1 MGVGNFNSSSGE
13 MSKEVRV
20 VLKPV
25 FCFKKIALGILLLM
39 VLQFS
44 AVTAY
49 GLSYAN
55 QSNNPDVVYELF
67 PTQNIWTFLKL
78 NTRDGRIAIVQ
89 FDVNKSDRMEYDLN
103 TTPFVEEENAQNGRF
118 TLYPTSNIYN
128 FILLDQI
135 DGRVWQVQW
144 SDKKEQRLV
153 FQIYRYPLK

>member
-1 MGVGNFNSSSGE
+1 MVFFNSLFAGV
-13 MSKEVRV
+13 SKEVRAK
-20 VLKPV
+20 LKHA
-25 FCFKKIALGILLLM
+25 FYFKKIVLGILLLM
-39 VLQFS
+39 IIQFS
-44 AVTAY
+44 AVSTY
-49 GLSYAN
+49 GQSYAN
-55 QSNNPDVVYELF
+55 QSNNPDIVYELF

-89 FDVNKSDRMEYDLN
+89 FDVNKSNRMEYDLN

-153 FQIYRYPLK
+153 FPIYRYPLN

>member
-1 MGVGNFNSSSGE
+1 MGVFTSLFAGLP
-13 MSKEVRV
+13 KEVRATFNHAV
-20 VLKPV
+20 
-25 FCFKKIALGILLLM
+25 CFKKIALGILVLM
-39 VLQFS
+39 TVQFS
-44 AVTAY
+44 AVSTY

-55 QSNNPDVVYELF
+55 PSNNVDVVYELF

-89 FDVNKSDRMEYDLN
+89 FDVNKSNRMEYDLN

-153 FQIYRYPLK
+153 FPIYRYPLN

>member
-1 MGVGNFNSSSGE
+1 MGFFKCLFYG
-13 MSKEVRV
+13 MPKEVCAT
-20 VLKPV
+20 LKPA
-25 FCFKKIALGILLLM
+25 FCFKKIALAILVLM

-44 AVTAY
+44 AVTTY

-89 FDVNKSDRMEYDLN
+89 FDVNKSDRVEYDLN
-103 TTPFVEEENAQNGRF
+103 TTSFVEEENAQNGRF
-118 TLYPTSNIYN
+118 ILYPTSNMYN

-144 SDKKEQRLV
+144 HTEKDKRLV
-153 FQIYRYPLK
+153 FPIYHNYLK

>member
-1 MGVGNFNSSSGE
+1 MGVFTSLFAGLP
-13 MSKEVRV
+13 KEVRAT
-20 VLKPV
+20 LKHAI
-25 FCFKKIALGILLLM
+25 CFKKIALGILVLM
-39 VLQFS
+39 AIQFS
-44 AVTAY
+44 ALSPY

-55 QSNNPDVVYELF
+55 PSNNVDVVYELF
-67 PTQNIWTFLKL
+67 PTQNMWNFLKL

-89 FDVNKSDRMEYDLN
+89 FDVNKTNRMEYDLN
-103 TTPFVEEENAQNGRF
+103 TTRFVEEENAQNGRF

-153 FQIYRYPLK
+153 FPIYRYPLN